1 MLTRLVSLGILLASS
16 ASAQGNPERDA
27 YYGETH
33 VHTGWSFDAF
43 IFGNTKTSP
52 VEAYQYGKGEP
63 IEHPMGYDIKIDTP
77 LDWMG
82 VTDHSEYVGVVQ
94 LANEPNSV
102 LGKTPLGQK
111 LIVHGPEDI
120 QRIYLLLGGSMIDG
134 KPYRE
139 LTTVYKL
146 GDKHY
151 AARSNEFGYANY
163 ELIPVPAQLGTE
175 VQFNPPK

>member
-1 MLTRLVSLGILLASS
+1 MRTFRQLGIFAALLAAPAFAQEDSATELNKQLTNPVSS
-16 ASAQGNPERDA
+16 I
-27 YYGETH
+27 
-33 VHTGWSFDAF
+33 WSL
-43 IFGNTKTSP
+43 
-52 VEAYQYGKGEP
+52 Q
-63 IEHPMGYDIKIDTP
+63 
-77 LDWMG
+77 LMG

-111 LIVHGPEDI
+111 LIVHSAEDI
-120 QRIYLLLGGSMIDG
+120 QRIYLLLGTSMIDG

-139 LTTVYKL
+139 LMTVYKL

-151 AARSNEFGYANY
+151 AARSNEY